1 VTSANKKGKK
11 PFWIDKL
18 PQYIFSEEEKKKTKK
33 MNPDAED
40 EDFWPVL
47 KKGRCGDEN
56 VSLHMNSSQ
65 RLGYV

>member
-1 VTSANKKGKK
+1 
-11 PFWIDKL
+11 
-18 PQYIFSEEEKKKTKK
+18 
-33 MNPDAED
+33 MNPPDAED